1 MPRVVQDG
9 GVAAMRLALA
19 AAVAAGVILSAPFV
33 SQIRFWIRDTFP
45 GHFVLIVGGIIAAA
59 VGLAIASAI
68 VRIRDRR
75 AVRYSGILAAVLIA
89 AAYSL
94 AIATGNA
101 QADAVERFHFVEYG
115 LVTFLFYRAW
125 RPISDASVLVL
136 PVLAGLLVGTLE
148 EWFQWFLPVR
158 VGEMRDVFLNLVAIL
173 CGLLFSVSVDPP
185 GRLSGPWRRGSR
197 VRIGLFAAL
206 VVLVF
211 AAFVD
216 TVHLGTRIVDP
227 AAGTFTSR
235 YDADTLTALAR
246 ERAADWAVRTPIVE
260 RLSREDQYLS
270 EGILHVQE
278 RNRRWAAEDAAAA
291 WQENLILESY
301 YGPVLD
307 TTYPQPSG
315 APHRWSPEHRAEAE
329 RRAGGSRAQYVS
341 AADGGFIRVWSRGL
355 VWAIAIGLAAVAA
368 AAGYTL
374 DRVQAVPPRVVTV
387 PPEE

>member
-1 MPRVVQDG
+1 MHRVMQGSV
-9 GVAAMRLALA
+9 VAVMRLALA
-19 AAVAAGVILSAPFV
+19 AAVSALVILSAPFV

-45 GHFVLIVGGIIAAA
+45 GHFVLIVGGLIAAA
-59 VGLAIASAI
+59 VAVAVVGAIA
-68 VRIRDRR
+68 RIRDRR

-89 AAYSL
+89 GAYST
-94 AIATGNA
+94 AMATDNA
-101 QADAVERFHFVEYG
+101 QANAVERFHFVEYG

-125 RPISDASVLVL
+125 RPIGDASVLVL

-148 EWFQWFLPVR
+148 EWFQWFVPVR

-185 GRLSGPWRRGSR
+185 DRLSGAWRRGSR
-197 VRIGLFAAL
+197 IRAGLFAAA

-216 TVHLGTRIVDP
+216 SVHLGTRIVDP

-235 YDADTLTALAR
+235 YDADTLAALAR
-246 ERAADWAVRTPIVE
+246 RRASEWAVRKPAVE
-260 RLSREDQYLS
+260 RLSREDQFLS

-278 RNRRWAAEDAAAA
+278 RNRRWEADDAAGA

-301 YGPVLD
+301 YSPVLD

-315 APHRWSPEHRAEAE
+315 ATHRWSPEHRAEAE
-329 RRAGGSRAQYVS
+329 RRAGGGAGSYVS
-341 AADGGFIRVWSRGL
+341 AADGGFIRVWPRGL
-355 VWAIAIGLAAVAA
+355 VWGIAIVLAA
-368 AAGYTL
+368 AAFASIGL
-374 DRVQAVPPRVVTV
+374 PSAAGALQDDAPV
-387 PPEE
+387 